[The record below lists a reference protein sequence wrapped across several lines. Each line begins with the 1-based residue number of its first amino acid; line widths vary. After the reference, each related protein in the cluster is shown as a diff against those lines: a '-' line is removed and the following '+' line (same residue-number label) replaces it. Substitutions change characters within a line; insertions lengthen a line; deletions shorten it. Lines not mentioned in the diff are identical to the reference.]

1 MAMKGNIVLEDV
13 AACVCGP
20 LSHTQ
25 FVRAT
30 PTLQLYRLFA
40 KGQPVPRARLAHRL
54 SSRPLDFVAESFNV
68 LNHTNAVSLN
78 QFYGPEN
85 SPIPVFTRPNKAGIP
100 RQSQFSIDFEY

>member
-1 MAMKGNIVLEDV
+1 MWQLM
-13 AACVCGP
+13 
-20 LSHTQ
+20 
-25 FVRAT
+25 FVGLFPHSICSSNLA
-30 PTLQLYRLFA
+30 LQLYRLFA

-85 SPIPVFTRPNKAGIP
+85 SPIPVFTRLNEAGIP
-100 RQSQFSIDFEY
+100 RQLQFSIDFEY